1 MRVIGFAKT
10 RAGAIGGVVAEDL
23 ETGQRHQLG
32 AKVVV
37 NATGPFTDEV
47 RRLDDPHCPA
57 MIAPSQGVHVVL
69 DAAFL
74 PGSSALMI
82 PRTDDGRI
90 LFAIPWHGVTVVGTT
105 DTAISQVTL
114 EPQPLDEEIDFLL
127 ATVNRYLTKPVTK
140 ADVRS
145 TFVGI
150 RPLVKSTGTA
160 NTSKLS
166 RDHTIVVDERSR
178 LLTVA
183 GGKWTTYRN
192 MAEDVVN
199 RAAELAGL
207 PAVGCATH
215 DMRLHGATEAADKYG
230 ALSVYGTDAG
240 EIQALMKENA
250 DFARRVHP
258 ELALPVAEI
267 VWACRAEMA
276 RTVDD
281 VLARRLRWLLLDA
294 KAAIT
299 AAEPVA
305 LVMQQQL
312 GRDDAWVAQQV
323 RYFSKLAAGYRA
335 TL

>member
-1 MRVIGFAKT
+1 
-10 RAGAIGGVVAEDL
+10 
-23 ETGQRHQLG
+23 
-32 AKVVV
+32 
-37 NATGPFTDEV
+37 
-47 RRLDDPHCPA
+47 
-57 MIAPSQGVHVVL
+57 
-69 DAAFL
+69 
-74 PGSSALMI
+74 MI

-281 VLARRLRWLLLDA
+281 VLARRSRWLLLDA